1 MWTSLVCN
9 IGFGLMQL
17 CSSNSP
23 LLLVMCKGSAS
34 DTLDSVLLLGVGNSF
49 EEKEGEVEGE
59 VVVEEEVAE

>member
-1 MWTSLVCN
+1 
-9 IGFGLMQL
+9 MQL